1 MTNAEHYGPE
11 GLIDAFYRFCTAQPC
26 DRCPVGAI
34 RADRFRLR
42 ASREEYR
49 PCIADF
55 SDLEHTNKHNE
66 STRKT

>member
-11 GLIDAFYRFCTAQPC
+11 GLIDAFHRFCTAQPC

-42 ASREEYR
+42 QDGAEYR
-49 PCIADF
+49 PCLADF
-55 SDLEHTNKHNE
+55 SELEHTNPTNHNN
-66 STRKT
+66 KQP